1 MNENMCKS
9 DYIMVRDAMNIIT
22 ELNIVNFVK
31 DFDNEKGFM
40 FSDDRRIVIIGHA
53 LDHQCHSG
61 ASFAYTLRQCQY
73 YFKHPGEWKQI
84 QKIHEPELHVEE
96 ELALDNTENDM
107 FFEQCG

>member
-1 MNENMCKS
+1 MNENMGKY
-9 DYIMVRDAMNIIT
+9 DYTMVRDAMNIIT

-31 DFDNEKGFM
+31 DFDNENGFM

-73 YFKHPGEWKQI
+73 YFNHPDEWKQI
-84 QKIHEPELHVEE
+84 QKIHEPELHVEQ
-96 ELALDNTENDM
+96 ELALENTENDM
-107 FFEQCG
+107 FFEQHG

>member
-1 MNENMCKS
+1 MSENMCKS
-9 DYIMVRDAMNIIT
+9 DYIMVRDAMNVII
-22 ELNIVNFVK
+22 ELNVVNFVK

-40 FSDDRRIVIIGHA
+40 FADDRRILMIGHA

-73 YFKHPGEWKQI
+73 YFNHPDEWKRI
-84 QKIHEPELHVEE
+84 QTIHEPELHVEPDLILE
-96 ELALDNTENDM
+96 NTEQDM